1 MKNIFKIFLIIF
13 GIILTSNFVY
23 AQDDSYTGIGVYLD
37 QNRQIGSY
45 PIVSKVVDNSPAS
58 MFRLQRGDKITS
70 VDTIDTTRMSNE
82 EVTKRLRG
90 PIDSQ
95 VTIII
100 QNNRGTRVCIITRN
114 RVSET
119 DPAAPPLLWGNE
131 YSSDP
136 YYTHPLYWNPAY
148 DDYYDVRVKQYK

>member
-1 MKNIFKIFLIIF
+1 MTNILKLFFITFAIV
-13 GIILTSNFVY
+13 LTSNFVY

-45 PIVSKVVDNSPAS
+45 PIVSKVVEKSPAS
-58 MFRLQRGDKITS
+58 MFRLQRGDKIIS

-90 PIDSQ
+90 SIDSQ
-95 VTIII
+95 VTVII
-100 QNNRGTRVCIITRN
+100 QNRDGTRVCIITRN

-119 DPAAPPLLWGNE
+119 NPAAPPLLWGNE

-136 YYTHPLYWNPAY
+136 YYTHPLYWNPAN
-148 DDYYDVRVKQYK
+148 DDYYNIHVREYK